1 MKKILPL
8 IAFIVFFSHSVIS
21 QKKYVVLSNG
31 EVITERF
38 KIGFCWGQ
46 NCRKARVIVYSNG
59 VKTEY
64 KEEQLDSYYTKK
76 RAYIVR
82 HYPQLFDSYAPYRL
96 LLDGEVKVF
105 DADLSDEQHI
115 ACVEL
120 EKNTFF
126 PVTEKL
132 FFKYILPFLNKKT
145 LFKEWYEKTNPV
157 YPSSKNDRLGG
168 KNQNKVNKFI
178 INVVSMYNGF
188 GKG

>member
-1 MKKILPL
+1 MKTISALIIVIL
-8 IAFIVFFSHSVIS
+8 FFSHSSFS
-21 QKKYVVLSNG
+21 QGKYVVLSNG
-31 EVITERF
+31 EIITERF
-38 KIGFCWGQ
+38 TIPFCWGQ
-46 NCRKARVIVYSNG
+46 KCRIARIIVHSNG

-64 KEEQLDSYYTKK
+64 KEEQLDSYYTK
-76 RAYIVR
+76 RSAFIVR

-132 FFKYILPFLNKKT
+132 FFKYILPFLNKRAS
-145 LFKEWYEKTNPV
+145 FKEWYEKTKPI

-168 KNQNKVNKFI
+168 KNQNKINRFI